1 MTTVQPTSESAGSAG
16 DDVGIA
22 LYRVLVRLSRL
33 LRSNTPVGEL
43 TLTQLST
50 LAVVEASGSTRL
62 GDLAAQIGV
71 AAPSLSRM
79 IESLCERGL
88 VARTAD
94 SRDHRATHLVLSP
107 SGKAALA
114 EVRERGT
121 GYLVSRIGAL
131 DLDQLCA
138 LAVALPALEQ
148 LGMNDVAVA
157 SLIATGNSLVGDSM
171 TTDATG
177 RSAVRSAGAQ
187 PKGTA
192 R

>member
-1 MTTVQPTSESAGSAG
+1 
-16 DDVGIA
+16 VG
-22 LYRVLVRLSRL
+22 
-33 LRSNTPVGEL
+33 GL

-50 LAVVEASGSTRL
+50 LAVVKARGPIRL
-62 GDLAAQIGV
+62 GDLAVRIGV

-107 SGKAALA
+107 SGSAALA

-131 DLDQLCA
+131 DQLRA
-138 LAVALPALEQ
+138 LAAALPALEQ
-148 LGMNDVAVA
+148 LGMNDVPVA
-157 SLIATGNSLVGDSM
+157 SLIASGCSRG
-171 TTDATG
+171 
-177 RSAVRSAGAQ
+177 Q
-187 PKGTA
+187 
-192 R
+192 